1 MISRVLT
8 IDLSDYTYEIQER
21 EDLVEKWIGGVGAG
35 IQILKERLNPS
46 ADPLGQKNVIVFSTG
61 PFTPAY
67 PYASKTVALFKSPLT
82 GELGETHA
90 GGRTAM
96 AIASAGYMSV
106 AIEGKSEKPVYI
118 VIDGDRVHFRDG
130 RSIVGIRDSLIL
142 GRILAEIEG
151 GRGIRS
157 IIRAGYAGEK
167 LVRYACLTT
176 ETYRHFGRLGLG
188 AVFGSKNLLA
198 VVVIGN
204 KTYPPADQKLY
215 REIYSE
221 IYRIGVE
228 SEAMKKY
235 HLLGTA
241 ENVLPLNELGGLPV
255 KNLTERRF
263 DCEDISGEKFADENL
278 GRRIACSHCPTACI
292 HIAALREEYEDER
305 YFFKT
310 VMIGYDYELIYAL
323 GSMIGVKNR
332 RDLLKLIHRVE
343 SFGLDAI
350 STGVCLAWATEAF
363 KRGFV
368 SREDTIV
375 DLEFGNSAPYLKAIN
390 WIVEQPNEFYS
401 DLAKGARYA
410 AEKYGGTEFAM
421 TFAGNEMP
429 GYNTG
434 YASYIGLTIG
444 LRHSHLDNGGYSL
457 DQKVSSLSPQET
469 VDRLVKEE
477 MWRQVLSSLV
487 VCFFARNVFR
497 PELVSRAFLPIGFQF
512 TEDELEKIGERI
524 YMEKLKLKKAMG
536 YEPDLSQIP
545 ERVFEVETPHGRLER
560 EFFEDALNYY
570 RRTYFLKAD

>member
-1 MISRVLT
+1 MINRVLT
-8 IDLSDYTYEIQER
+8 IDLSDYTYQVEER
-21 EDLVEKWIGGVGAG
+21 EDLAEEWIGGVGVG
-35 IQILKERLNPS
+35 IQILKERLNYS
-46 ADPLGQKNVIVFSTG
+46 ADPLSQENVVVFSIG
-61 PFTPAY
+61 QFTPAY

-96 AIASAGYMSV
+96 AIASAGFMSV
-106 AIEGKSEKPVYI
+106 VIEGRSEKPVYI
-118 VIDGDRVHFRDG
+118 VIDGDRVYFRDG
-130 RSIVGIRDSLIL
+130 RSLKGIRDSLIL

-167 LVRYACLTT
+167 LVRFACLTT

-198 VVVIGN
+198 VVVMGN
-204 KTYPPADQKLY
+204 KTYTPADPKLY
-215 REIYSE
+215 REVYSE

-255 KNLTERRF
+255 KNLTEQRF
-263 DCEDISGEKFADENL
+263 DCEDISGEKFAEGNL

-292 HIAALREEYEDER
+292 HIAALREEYEDEK

-310 VMIGYDYELIYAL
+310 IMIGYDYELIYAL
-323 GSMIGVKNR
+323 GSMIGIR
-332 RDLLKLIHRVE
+332 GRGDLLKLIHRVE
-343 SFGLDAI
+343 SYGLDAI

-368 SREDTIV
+368 SRDETIV
-375 DLEFGNSAPYLKAIN
+375 DLEFGSSASYLKAIDY
-390 WIVEQPNEFYS
+390 IVNQPNKFYS
-401 DLAKGARYA
+401 ALARGAKFA

-421 TFAGNEMP
+421 TLAGNEMP

-434 YASYIGLTIG
+434 YANYIGLIIG

-457 DQKVSSLSPQET
+457 DQKAKGLNPEEMVN
-469 VDRLVKEE
+469 RLVKEE

-487 VCFFARNVFR
+487 VCFFARNVFK
-497 PELVSRAFLPIGFQF
+497 PDLVSRAFLPLGFELTQ
-512 TEDELEKIGERI
+512 EELEKIGEKI
-524 YMEKLKLKKAMG
+524 YLEKLKLKKEMG
-536 YEPDLSQIP
+536 YEPNLSQIP
-545 ERVFEVETPHGRLER
+545 ERVFEAETPHGRLER
-560 EFFEDALNYY
+560 DFFENALNYY
-570 RRTYFLKAD
+570 RKTYLSRI